1 MVLVSFWA
9 APANAAQK
17 WSEHPKAQLTWW
29 QANYPPAEGDLVKKA
44 HAVFAR
50 VLHAAGSR
58 PGVTP
63 RLYITKNNL
72 FGVSQAIAIPDGG
85 IVVSQAVLDLCYR
98 DLQRG
103 DDRLAFVLGHE
114 IAHQLKEDFSHLRF
128 FDALEAFKSNH
139 PTPVEL
145 PRNDDGLGKEEQ
157 ADMWGILYASMAGF
171 NTRAIVSDNESKNF
185 FEEWVQAME
194 PQRVG
199 GMPSPTS
206 PDIRAGIVKG
216 ALHSVLE
223 QMDVFTLGLQFYH
236 AGMYPQAIQAFE
248 KFLQAYPSR
257 EVYHNLA
264 TSHHQRALEYYR
276 AWKRQDLAL
285 PFQLSMAIDP
295 VTRAQSGIT
304 RKSSSEEEAAFHFHI
319 DEAIRLYNEAIKL
332 DPAYVLAYNNLG
344 CALIL
349 TGDEYEAIATLQK
362 AVKREPH
369 FLEAHNN
376 LGVAFWYNKRPDEA
390 RKHLTEAHTR
400 NPRAEAPLFNLGRLA
415 HAEGQ
420 AEAATR
426 YWMAYLQ
433 QDSTSDWA
441 KAIHEAL
448 SLPMQGAPPP
458 GNVEEALGGLQ
469 IGLST
474 NKIPPEWGQPVQTN
488 TVSLGKAKLTMA
500 VYPQGLLV
508 VSQDELVLLLTALEG
523 FTGTSSRGIAPGRTA
538 ADVLA
543 AYGRPERI
551 VHMTQGASWSY
562 KKTHGI
568 AFQLRD
574 DTVVSWVLF

>member
-1 MVLVSFWA
+1 VED
-9 APANAAQK
+9 QR
-17 WSEHPKAQLTWW
+17 
-29 QANYPPAEGDLVKKA
+29 AEKA
-44 HAVFAR
+44 HTIFAR
-50 VLHAAGSR
+50 VLNAAGSR
-58 PGVTP
+58 PGVIP
-63 RLYITKNNL
+63 RLYITQDNP
-72 FGVSQAIAIPDGG
+72 FGASLAIALPDGG
-85 IVVSQAVLDLCYR
+85 IILSKGALDICYR
-98 DLQRG
+98 DPQRG
-103 DDRLAFVLGHE
+103 DDRLAFVLAHE
-114 IAHQLKEDFSHLRF
+114 IAHQLKTDFWHLGF
-128 FDALEAFKSNH
+128 FEALESSKSTNPAKADVLEEILAIARRTH
-139 PTPVEL
+139 DVQAKEL
-145 PRNDDGLGKEEQ
+145 Q
-157 ADMWGILYASMAGF
+157 ADAAGIIFASMAGY
-171 NTRAIVSDNESKNF
+171 NTQAIVHDDAKVNF
-185 FEEWVQAME
+185 FEEWVQALD
-194 PQRVG
+194 PHRVSG
-199 GMPSPTS
+199 IRPDPDHPSPRQ
-206 PDIRAGIVKG
+206 RAETIKTE
-216 ALHSVLE
+216 LRKVLD
-223 QMDVFTLGLQFYH
+223 QVDVFTLGLQFYH

-304 RKSSSEEEAAFHFHI
+304 RKSSSEEEAAFRFYI

-400 NPRAEAPLFNLGRLA
+400 HPTAEAPLFNLGRLA

-420 AEAATR
+420 AEEATR
-426 YWMAYLQ
+426 YWTAYLQ
-433 QDSTSDWA
+433 QDSSSDWA

-448 SLPMQGAPPP
+448 SLPVPAAPPP
-458 GNVEEALGGLQ
+458 SNVEEALGGMQ
-469 IGLST
+469 TGLST
-474 NKIPPEWGQPVQTN
+474 NKIPPAWGQPVQTN
-488 TVSLGKAKLTMA
+488 TVSLGKAQLTMA

-543 AYGRPERI
+543 GLWTAGTDRPHDAGGKLE
-551 VHMTQGASWSY
+551 
-562 KKTHGI
+562 
-568 AFQLRD
+568 L
-574 DTVVSWVLF
+574 